1 VAPSAK
7 DPDIRGRAPRRG
19 LLQPFWPGWRLA
31 CALIVTV
38 AAATVLPV
46 LAPRYTRAFVDQ
58 ATTGAGLER
67 LWRLAVAYLLLAV
80 GGLAARTVAG
90 RLASGAAWDGT
101 NRLRERAAAHALA
114 LGLPYLSRHSP
125 GELIERIDGDVVA
138 VGDYAVTLVMDVVV
152 SLLLLVGVVVS
163 LFVIDTWLGVVA
175 TVFCVLLAFAML
187 KGQQLA
193 LPAQMRARD
202 QTAVLFSNVEETMS
216 GLDDIRAVGAGEYA
230 VARFHIASRNLYRAD
245 RRAGVVG
252 TSVVAGTS
260 VAFTL
265 GTALLLGFVA
275 WSLDRGVLTVGTA
288 VLLFQYTILVR
299 TPFEQLI
306 DQIRGYQAALAGMA
320 RIRNLLAERANPPLP
335 HRPVALPAAGPVN
348 VTLDAVSF
356 RYDDAHTDALS
367 DVSITLR
374 AGETLGLIGR
384 TGSGKTTL
392 ARLLLR
398 LYDPT
403 EGSIRL
409 GGVDLRGVEPGSLH
423 RRVAMV
429 TQDVQLFHA
438 SIRDNL
444 TLFRATDDD
453 DLLRYV
459 LDVVGL
465 SSWLTRQPGRLDDL
479 PTGVS
484 AGEAQLLA
492 FARVLLADPGL
503 VILDEPSS
511 RLDLTSQRLIAT
523 ATERL
528 LDGRTGIVIAH
539 RLSTLSSLD
548 RIAILSDGRVIEQG
562 ERVEL
567 LADPTSETAGLFA
580 RAGLRR

>member
-1 VAPSAK
+1 MAPSAK
-7 DPDIRGRAPRRG
+7 NPDIRGRAPWRG

-31 CALIVTV
+31 CALVVTV

-58 ATTGAGLER
+58 ATTGAGIER

-152 SLLLLVGVVVS
+152 SLLLLVGVVIS
-163 LFVIDTWLGVVA
+163 LFVIDVRLGVVA
-175 TVFCVLLAFAML
+175 TVFCVLLGLAML
-187 KGQQLA
+187 KGQQRA
-193 LPAQMRARD
+193 LPAQMHSRD
-202 QTAVLFSNVEETMS
+202 QTAVLFGNVEETMS
-216 GLDDIRAVGAGEYA
+216 GLDDIRSVGAGEYA

-275 WSLDRGVLTVGTA
+275 WSLGRGVLTVGTA
-288 VLLFQYTILVR
+288 VLLFQYTMLVR

-320 RIRNLLAERANPPLP
+320 RIRDLLAEHADPPPP
-335 HRPVALPAAGPVN
+335 HRPVALPATGPVD

-356 RYDDAHTDALS
+356 RYDDAHTDALT

-374 AGETLGLIGR
+374 PGETLGVIGR

-403 EGSIRL
+403 GGAIRL
-409 GGVDLRGVEPGSLH
+409 GGVDLRDVEPGSLH

-453 DLLRYV
+453 DLLRHV

-465 SSWLTRQPGRLDDL
+465 NSWLMRQPGGLDDL
-479 PTGVS
+479 PTGMS

-511 RLDLTSQRLIAT
+511 RLDLASQRLVAT

-539 RLSTLSSLD
+539 RLSTLSPLD
-548 RIAILSDGRVIEQG
+548 RIAILRGGRVVEQG
-562 ERVEL
+562 ERVAL
-567 LADPTSETAGLFA
+567 LADPTSQTAGLFA
-580 RAGLRR
+580 RAGLHL

>member
-1 VAPSAK
+1 M
-7 DPDIRGRAPRRG
+7 RGRAPWRG
-19 LLQPFWPGWRLA
+19 LLALFWPGKGLA
-31 CALIVTV
+31 CALTLTVT
-38 AAATVLPV
+38 AATVLPV

-58 ATTGAGLER
+58 ATTGAGIER
-67 LWRLAVAYLLLAV
+67 LWRLAAAYLLLAV

-101 NRLRERAAAHALA
+101 NRLRERAAAHALS
-114 LGLPYLSRHSP
+114 LGLPYLSRHTP

-163 LFVIDTWLGVVA
+163 LFVLDIGLGVAA
-175 TVFCVLLAFAML
+175 TVFCVLLGLAML
-187 KGQQLA
+187 KSQQLA
-193 LPAQMRARD
+193 LPAQMRSRE
-202 QTAVLFSNVEETMS
+202 QTAALFGTVEETLS
-216 GLDDIRAVGAGEYA
+216 GLDDIRAVGAGRYV
-230 VARFHIASRNLYRAD
+230 VARFHTASGNLYRAD

-260 VAFTL
+260 VVFTL

-275 WSLDRGVLTVGTA
+275 FSLDRGVLTVGTA

-306 DQIRGYQAALAGMA
+306 EQIRGYQAALAGMA
-320 RIRNLLAERANPPLP
+320 RIRDLLAERADPPP
-335 HRPVALPAAGPVN
+335 PQRPVDLPATGPVD
-348 VTLDAVSF
+348 VTLDAVGF
-356 RYDDAHTDALS
+356 RYDDASTDVLA
-367 DVSITLR
+367 DVSITVR

-398 LYDPT
+398 LYDPR
-403 EGSIRL
+403 GGAIRL
-409 GGVDLRGVEPGSLH
+409 GSVDLRDVEPGSLH
-423 RRVAMV
+423 CRVAMV
-429 TQDVQLFHA
+429 TQDVQLFDA

-444 TLFRATDDD
+444 TLFRTTNGDDV
-453 DLLRYV
+453 LREV
-459 LDVVGL
+459 LEVVGL
-465 SSWLTRQPGRLDDL
+465 GSWLMRQPGGLDDL
-479 PTGVS
+479 PTGMS

-511 RLDLTSQRLIAT
+511 RLDLASQRLVAA

-539 RLSTLSSLD
+539 RLSTLRTLD
-548 RIAILSDGRVIEQG
+548 RIAVLSDGRVIEQG
-562 ERVEL
+562 ARVDL

-580 RAGLRR
+580 RAGLRP